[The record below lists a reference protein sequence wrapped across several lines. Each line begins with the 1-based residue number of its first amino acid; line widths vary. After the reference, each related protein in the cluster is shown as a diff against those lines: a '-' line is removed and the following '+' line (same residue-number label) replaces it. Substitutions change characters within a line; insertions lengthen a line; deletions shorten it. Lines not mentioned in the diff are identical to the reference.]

1 MQKRKK
7 LKLFGKILMTISII
21 LMIVSILLI
30 FLSKVHVLV
39 ISTMFF
45 GSGILL
51 GISLLLVIEFNN
63 EESEMTKKILR
74 YFNK

>member
-1 MQKRKK
+1 MRKSKK
-7 LKLFGKILMTISII
+7 LKIFGRILMTLSII
-21 LMIVSILLI
+21 LMILSILLV

-51 GISLLLVIEFNN
+51 GVSLLLVIEFNN
-63 EESEMTKKILR
+63 EESEMTKRILR